1 MAGRPWG
8 PSSTPHFS
16 PPYGWPSHGVNS
28 QITVFP
34 VDMASRASRSKA
46 RRQKP
51 ESCCLEQ
58 VRTDL
63 LPCSV
68 WPPRTSAIGR
78 CPACSVS
85 VRYGAVLFPRAKV
98 PPPPETEMDTSN
110 KHGSI
115 SALPT
120 HAMRLRPVKVDS
132 VIV

>member
-34 VDMASRASRSKA
+34 VDTASRASRSKA

-98 PPPPETEMDTSN
+98 PPPLKQKWTPLTS
-110 KHGSI
+110 
-115 SALPT
+115 T
-120 HAMRLRPVKVDS
+120 DRS
-132 VIV
+132 VPCQLTRCVCAPSKWTV

>member
-8 PSSTPHFS
+8 PSSTPHF
-16 PPYGWPSHGVNS
+16 PPHMVGPATGLIARDSFLLD
-28 QITVFP
+28 T
-34 VDMASRASRSKA
+34 ASRASRSKA
-46 RRQKP
+46 RRQKH

-98 PPPPETEMDTSN
+98 TPPPLKQKWTPRTS
-110 KHGSI
+110 
-115 SALPT
+115 T
-120 HAMRLRPVKVDS
+120 DRS
-132 VIV
+132 VPCQLTRCVCAPSKWTV

>member
-1 MAGRPWG
+1 MG
-8 PSSTPHFS
+8 SIIDTPLS
-16 PPYGWPSHGVNS
+16 PPPPHMVGPATGLIARDSFLLD
-28 QITVFP
+28 T
-34 VDMASRASRSKA
+34 ASRASRSKA
-46 RRQKP
+46 RRQKH

-98 PPPPETEMDTSN
+98 TPPPPETEMDTSN